1 MLDNKFC
8 RLVLKHGIV
17 LEFISYYAQSVN
29 FNDTQPILYYD
40 SQQNS
45 VRINHLL
52 SAILHIK
59 QFKDILRSLER
70 PWHIYQIICHID
82 QIEIQKLLE
91 NKKKEKG
98 SSLSFTLRPL
108 YKYTVPS
115 VVYINCVVHILI
127 IEDEFPILMQINE
140 CELKSNFLTF
150 V

>member
-1 MLDNKFC
+1 MIINTFC

-17 LEFISYYAQSVN
+17 LEFISYYDQALNSN
-29 FNDTQPILYYD
+29 NTQPILYYH

-108 YKYTVPS
+108 YKYTVAS

-127 IEDEFPILMQINE
+127 ITDEFLFLIQINGS
-140 CELKSNFLTF
+140 ELKSNYLTF
-150 V
+150 L